1 MFVYYKILFLR
12 KTKGNLFRCSWNLQL
27 NFRAV
32 EKQGGGFRAAQRKI
46 TKRFCSCPRIDVTL
60 RSYSIKFH
68 NNFFLGALKK
78 MAALHLFRINNH
90 CCDLTVSKQPYSWSQ
105 IQLIIFSWRDFIL
118 KTFDNQ
124 VGMKCITMID
134 TFAFFSLWNMHFTE
148 WNLTTVAAVVT
159 WEWRE
164 QKWFCENF
172 LHAAVLEVAERYCSH
187 LKWQECGVS
196 CADPFPAQGVPPARC
211 SFSFWEKLSGSFWDT
226 APGHFEPLS
235 SFSFIWWLINTAVC
249 ATKKEETRFLVK
261 FLKLVESLIKLFED

>member
-134 TFAFFSLWNMHFTE
+134 TFAFFFPSETCTLLNGILPLW
-148 WNLTTVAAVVT
+148 L
-159 WEWRE
+159 
-164 QKWFCENF
+164 
-172 LHAAVLEVAERYCSH
+172 
-187 LKWQECGVS
+187 
-196 CADPFPAQGVPPARC
+196 
-211 SFSFWEKLSGSFWDT
+211 
-226 APGHFEPLS
+226 PLS
-235 SFSFIWWLINTAVC
+235 LENEGNRNDFVRTSCMLQF
-249 ATKKEETRFLVK
+249 
-261 FLKLVESLIKLFED
+261 